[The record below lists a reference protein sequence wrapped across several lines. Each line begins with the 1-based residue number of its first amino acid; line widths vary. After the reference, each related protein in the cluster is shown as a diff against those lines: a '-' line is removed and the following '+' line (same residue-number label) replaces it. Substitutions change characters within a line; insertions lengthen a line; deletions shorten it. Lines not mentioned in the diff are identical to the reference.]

1 MLRSRVALELALLPL
16 FLLFLWC
23 LDKAFTPERR
33 LEDRTYRDK
42 KSS

>member
-1 MLRSRVALELALLPL
+1 LPL

-23 LDKAFTPERR
+23 LYKAFTPERR

-42 KSS
+42 KSV